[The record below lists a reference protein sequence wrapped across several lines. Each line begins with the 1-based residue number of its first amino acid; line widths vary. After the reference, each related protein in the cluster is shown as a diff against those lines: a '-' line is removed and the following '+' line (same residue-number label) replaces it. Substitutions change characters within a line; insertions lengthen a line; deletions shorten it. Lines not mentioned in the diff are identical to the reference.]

1 MRRDMSLFMPF
12 LPQIPEPR
20 PADQQ
25 SRTLPCFVGLES
37 LPRPSGWPSVTSP
50 IWLISSV
57 SSPCPHAFFHPV
69 PPSEPWPWD
78 LGSLSLCLSLG
89 GGQLKGLAKHLSL
102 LCLLEWT

>member
-20 PADQQ
+20 PTDQQ

-50 IWLISSV
+50 IWL
-57 SSPCPHAFFHPV
+57 H
-69 PPSEPWPWD
+69 
-78 LGSLSLCLSLG
+78 
-89 GGQLKGLAKHLSL
+89 Q
-102 LCLLEWT
+102 LCLLTLPSCLFPPSASF